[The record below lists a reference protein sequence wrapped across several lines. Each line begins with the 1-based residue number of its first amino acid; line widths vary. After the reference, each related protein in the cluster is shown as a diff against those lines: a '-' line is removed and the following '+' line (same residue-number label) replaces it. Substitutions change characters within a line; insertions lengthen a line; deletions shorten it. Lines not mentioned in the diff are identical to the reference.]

1 MRRALPALFALVL
14 ALALAVP
21 AMAATP
27 SPARMAAQIRT
38 LQGQVKTLQ
47 KTLKKTNT
55 ALLQTEGIAVVA
67 LLYGACNSA
76 VTADALQG
84 SRPDQFVSMPVT
96 RYSTCTPAGTTCGDL
111 GKGAAHT
118 DARQP
123 NIATVNVFQTLL
135 NIFKP

>member
-55 ALLQTEGIAVVA
+55 TLLQTEAVAVVA
-67 LLYGACNSA
+67 LLYGGDAHNRPSA
-76 VTADALQG
+76 QH
-84 SRPDQFVSMPVT
+84 
-96 RYSTCTPAGTTCGDL
+96 GDGERL
-111 GKGAAHT
+111 PGAAEH
-118 DARQP
+118 
-123 NIATVNVFQTLL
+123 L
-135 NIFKP
+135 

>member
-21 AMAATP
+21 ATAATP

-47 KTLKKTNT
+47 KTVKKINT
-55 ALLQTEGIAVVA
+55 TLLQTEGVAVVA
-67 LLYGACNSA
+67 LLYGGCNSA

-84 SRPDQFVSMPVT
+84 NNPTAF
-96 RYSTCTPAGTTCGDL
+96 GTTPIADFNACSDL
-111 GKGAAHT
+111 QSIVRAT
-118 DARQP
+118 PTVVRQP
-123 NIATVNVFQTLL
+123 NTPTVNFFQELL
-135 NIFKP
+135 NIFK